1 MISKLQSLC
10 GSKNSK
16 EAVLQICVLQSNMW
30 IFHFAQTSIFQ
41 PETIQSEHKNTT
53 PLIVSRFEDFQP
65 NEYFEIGDKIVSRK
79 CNNLAALFFYC
90 RLQLIQNFLTNG
102 LFPLPRS
109 PSNFEFCKI
118 KSGRGAACWCQT
130 FSKISSNKNNKRRN
144 LSKGENC
151 ALLNYYTASSGNPLP
166 TFRDNLSVSSSRV
179 KKSSSLKVRQITCPE
194 TSVRNYHY
202 SLHYKPE
209 ELSYHLLRF
218 GSLKLHLS
226 KSVTP
231 LK

>member
-1 MISKLQSLC
+1 MRTFC
-10 GSKNSK
+10 
-16 EAVLQICVLQSNMW
+16 QINILKMEKK
-30 IFHFAQTSIFQ
+30 FF
-41 PETIQSEHKNTT
+41 
-53 PLIVSRFEDFQP
+53 SRA
-65 NEYFEIGDKIVSRK
+65 Y
-79 CNNLAALFFYC
+79 NNLAILVFYR

-209 ELSYHLLRF
+209 ERSSLLLRV

-231 LK
+231 LKWAELNLKQFNQNITIPRINFQYIWGPSAKRIFWKWRKKSSPESTII